1 MPRSPLR
8 RTDPHTLAGAYALDA
23 LSPADRAR
31 FERHLATCPSCR
43 QETQGLHEATA
54 MLAAASVTP
63 PPDALRARVL
73 AAASRTRQGSP
84 VTGPA
89 PRAARPR
96 RRWGLAAACAAAA
109 AALAFGGLAYHD
121 QQQLSQEQ
129 SRARAVAAVLGAP
142 DAVMM
147 TARAAP
153 GGSATVV
160 MSHHERVLVF
170 TAARLPALPS
180 ARALRAVADGRRPG
194 PGRRDA
200 APAARRGD
208 RPGRRVRAA
217 ARGRRGGHRR
227 AGRRGEQAHQPDGG
241 APRPALL
248 TGGRGAALF
257 PLAPAGG

>member
-1 MPRSPLR
+1 MRRSPLH
-8 RTDPHTLAGAYALDA
+8 RTDPHTLAGAHALDA
-23 LSPADRAR
+23 LSPADRSR
-31 FERHLATCPSCR
+31 FERHLGTCPSCR

-54 MLAAASVTP
+54 MLAATSVTP

-96 RRWGLAAACAAAA
+96 RRWGLAAACGAAAA
-109 AALAFGGLAYHD
+109 VLAFGGLAYHD

-147 TARAAP
+147 TAQAVP

-160 MSHHERVLVF
+160 MSHHERMLVF

-180 ARALRAVADGRRPG
+180 ARRYELWLMGGGRARAAGMLPPPHAGVTAPVVVSGLRPG
-194 PGRRDA
+194 DTVA
-200 APAARRGD
+200 LTVEPAAGAS
-208 RPGRRVRAA
+208 RPTSPMVVRL
-217 ARGRRGGHRR
+217 
-227 AGRRGEQAHQPDGG
+227 
-241 APRPALL
+241 AL
-248 TGGRGAALF
+248 
-257 PLAPAGG
+257 PS

>member
-1 MPRSPLR
+1 MRRSPLR

-23 LSPADRAR
+23 LSPADRSR

-89 PRAARPR
+89 PGAARPR
-96 RRWGLAAACAAAA
+96 RRWGRAAACGAAA

-147 TARAAP
+147 TARAAS

-160 MSHHERVLVF
+160 MSHHERTLVF

-180 ARALRAVADGRRPG
+180 AQRYELWLMGGGRARAAGMLPPPHAGVTAPVIVSGLRSGDTVALTVE
-194 PGRRDA
+194 
-200 APAARRGD
+200 PAAGAS
-208 RPGRRVRAA
+208 RPTSPMVV
-217 ARGRRGGHRR
+217 H
-227 AGRRGEQAHQPDGG
+227 
-241 APRPALL
+241 L
-248 TGGRGAALF
+248 TL
-257 PLAPAGG
+257 PS